1 MPQPT
6 SLQPN
11 PIYIIDIWSN
21 KYLIVVMTSCI
32 QCIRFAEMTYSFFN
46 CLKNCFFRE
55 KTKIIIDTNIIYKL
69 FDGSKKEKREINKI
83 IRSENAFLSRV
94 SVIEW
99 IIKNAHKDKGN
110 IFKLKSG
117 LKIIKNKKIT
127 LLDSA
132 FIDIS
137 DEEIEIFINA
147 KNLQSIEKKYDEI
160 RNRRIN
166 VESEWISFI
175 LYITL
180 GAYIS
185 DIGSQLLNK
194 NPSLSSS
201 ISRLSQALLNANI
214 EDIRSIINNSIIDGY
229 ASDDVLRTVKN
240 SINEIRVGF
249 LTASRIMFEEL
260 NGLNPGGNDIKKILQ
275 TLDLE
280 KFRKFVVSSNK
291 NGHFEKFLEDF
302 RSMFPF
308 SNSEG
313 GMAMK
318 YLLQALESPVKKGG
332 NINKND
338 INDSFIVSNLFNPEY
353 KIFTFDK
360 NMKKNLGELNLPIYH
375 RKNGVIKCLCNRIL
389 VLIQKIVA

>member
-1 MPQPT
+1 M
-6 SLQPN
+6 
-11 PIYIIDIWSN
+11 
-21 KYLIVVMTSCI
+21 
-32 QCIRFAEMTYSFFN
+32 
-46 CLKNCFFRE
+46 
-55 KTKIIIDTNIIYKL
+55 
-69 FDGSKKEKREINKI
+69 
-83 IRSENAFLSRV
+83 
-94 SVIEW
+94 IEW

-110 IFKLKSG
+110 IFKIKSG
-117 LKIIKNKKIT
+117 LKIIKNKKIS

-137 DEEIEIFINA
+137 DEEIESFINA

-194 NPSLSSS
+194 NPCLSSS

-260 NGLNPGGNDIKKILQ
+260 NGLNLGGNDIKKILQ

-280 KFRKFVVSSNK
+280 QFRKFVVSSNK
-291 NGHFEKFLEDF
+291 NGHLEKFLEDF

-375 RKNGVIKCLCNRIL
+375 RKNGVIKCLYNRIL
-389 VLIQKIVA
+389 VLIQRIMV